1 MSWTKIDDRE
11 SDERIEHES
20 EDVREAKAKGVTVE
34 VEGVE
39 WKLQASEKNNAEA
52 MAEVAHKLSQG
63 KAKLRKEKAKVDMV
77 NHPPHYTTGGIETID
92 YIKAKLTPEEFIG
105 YLKGSVIKYTSRAGK
120 KDDVVQDLEKAQWY
134 MNRQIKALKGE

>member
-1 MSWTKIDDRE
+1 MSWTKVEEETKD
-11 SDERIEHES
+11 
-20 EDVREAKAKGVTVE
+20 VTVE

-39 WKLQASEKNNAEA
+39 WRLQASEKNNAEA
-52 MAEVAHKLSQG
+52 MAEVAHKLS
-63 KAKLRKEKAKVDMV
+63 KAKVRKEKVKPDLV
-77 NHPPHYTTGGIETID
+77 NNPPHYTAGGIETID

-105 YLKGSVIKYTSRAGK
+105 YLKGNVIKYTSRAGK